1 MRAFKNNISI
11 ILITFLIPIIS
22 YSQKHQQVKPDG
34 HIIEKQFNVNTYHGL
49 NMAAMGKVYLTDGK
63 VGEIKIKGD
72 ENIIELLNLKVINQ
86 VLNIDFKSPV
96 SFNGEFELKI
106 YVPINTLKSID
117 LSSVSS
123 IEGEKTIKTDD
134 FKLNISGVCN
144 IDLTLDVQKL
154 KINMDGVSHGKLSG
168 KAQEMTIEK
177 SGVGLLN
184 AIDLTTQKASLIV
197 DGIEG
202 VKITVEKELD
212 VQISGL
218 SYVKYKG
225 NPKIIRKK
233 VDQLA
238 KLKKI

>member
-1 MRAFKNNISI
+1 MRSFKNNISI
-11 ILITFLIPIIS
+11 ILITFLITIMS
-22 YSQKHQQVKPDG
+22 YSQKHEQIKPSG
-34 HIIEKQFNVNTYHGL
+34 IKTEKQFSVGQYNAL
-49 NMAAMGKVYLTDGK
+49 NMSAMGKVYLTDGK

-86 VLNIDFKSPV
+86 VLTIDFKSPV

-106 YVPINTLKSID
+106 YVPINTLKSIE

-123 IEGEKTIKTDD
+123 IEGQKTIKTDD
-134 FKLNISGVCN
+134 FILNVSGVSN
-144 IDLTLDVQKL
+144 IDLTLDVQKF

-168 KAQEMTIEK
+168 KAQEITIEK

-202 VKITVEKELD
+202 VKITVEKELN

-218 SYVKYKG
+218 SFVKYKG
-225 NPKIIRKK
+225 NPKILRKE